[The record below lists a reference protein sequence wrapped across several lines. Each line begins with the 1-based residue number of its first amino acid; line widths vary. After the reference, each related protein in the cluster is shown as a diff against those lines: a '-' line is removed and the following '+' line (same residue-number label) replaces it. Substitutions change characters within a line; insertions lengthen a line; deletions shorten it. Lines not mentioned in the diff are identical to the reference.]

1 MTQII
6 DSFSRLPLGSWLDI
20 LKIQDDPALDD
31 VDRQA
36 ETIAVL
42 TGLTAREVLDLPI
55 AEYTVLARK
64 ARFLGEVPEKLPR
77 AASSYRLGDLML
89 KVQGDLMKITTAQY
103 IDFKTFAPQREAAL
117 PQVLSVVLVPDG
129 HKYNDGSYDIAKV
142 QAAIRDGITVEQA
155 LSLFAFFL
163 GKLTALIRSTRS
175 YLHRLVRKERDPEKR
190 AILEEKAAM
199 LRTAVDYLTGA
210 GDGSR
215 T

>member
-42 TGLTAREVLDLPI
+42 TGLTAHEVLDLPI

-77 AASSYRLGDLML
+77 AAPSYRLGDLML

-103 IDFKTFAPQREAAL
+103 VDFKTFAPQREAAL

-175 YLHRLVRKERDPEKR
+175 YLHRLARKERDPEKR